1 MKKVLALAGILGALT
16 LTGCALTS
24 VAPDGEEKGDIV
36 ITEVDLQD
44 GYYLSDKDDSYIH
57 IEDGKIELCGYDIEG
72 KTKAAYEACEGKKAS
87 LDVWLETAKEDYG
100 SLFAWKEYTPV
111 CFTKMGKNGEDFT
124 LLVVDYEFASK
135 SGSYTGYIVN
145 EDGTITRE
153 ENIYTYKGESL
164 E

>member
-1 MKKVLALAGILGALT
+1 MKKLLALAGILGIIT
-16 LTGCALTS
+16 LTGCTAAS
-24 VAPDGEEKGDIV
+24 ADEEKKPGDVSIV
-36 ITEVDLQD
+36 EVDLKD

-72 KTKAAYEACEGKKAS
+72 KAKESYEKTEGKKVS
-87 LDVWLETAKEDYG
+87 LDEWIANTKEGFD
-100 SLFAWKEYTPV
+100 SAFAWKEYTPV
-111 CFTKMGKNGEDFT
+111 CFTKMGENGEDLT

-153 ENIYTYKGESL
+153 ENIYTYKGEKL